1 MHIRYLSLTNF
12 RNYTRLE
19 LAIPERSVLLYG
31 ANAQGKTSLLEAIY
45 LLATGASPLSSRYH
59 QLVRWGAEAEG
70 LPYTRV
76 RAEIARRDRVQ
87 ELEVVIE
94 LHALANGGARTQ
106 KTIRID
112 RIRKRQ
118 AELAGHLNVVVFMPQ
133 DVDLIA
139 GSPSGRRRY
148 LDDTLVQVDGAYA
161 EALDQYTEALRQR
174 NAILRHLRDEG
185 GHPAQLAPFEEV
197 LAREGVLI
205 AQRRRQLLVA
215 LSQRA
220 DAIHQQLTGGGEWLH
235 LIYQPNFDLDAPPR
249 AEYQRSLGLRHY
261 EQPPPIDTAALI
273 EAFHE
278 ALVENRRAAIA
289 RGMTTI
295 GPHRDDLA
303 FVAGRPRQGTH
314 EVDLGTYGSRGQQ
327 RTAVLTL
334 KLAELAWMR
343 EQTGDTPVLLL
354 DEVLAELDATRR
366 QYLLERVNDVQQ
378 ALLTATDPEMFS
390 ADFRRRATLWQ
401 VHGGIIDTQPDAAA

>member
-45 LLATGASPLSSRYH
+45 LLATGASPLSSRHH
-59 QLVRWGAEAEG
+59 QLIRWDAEAEG

-76 RAEIARRDRVQ
+76 WAEVARRDQTQ

-94 LHALANGGARTQ
+94 LQTLSNGSARTQ
-106 KTIRID
+106 KTIRVD
-112 RIRKRQ
+112 RIRKRH
-118 AELAGHLNVVVFMPQ
+118 AELAGRLNVVIFMPQ

-148 LDDTLVQVDGAYA
+148 LDDTLVQVDGTYA
-161 EALDQYTEALRQR
+161 EALDQYNEALRQR

-185 GHPAQLAPFEEV
+185 GNPAQLAPFEEV

-235 LIYQPNFDLDAPPR
+235 LIYQPNFDLGAPPK

-261 EQPPPIDTAALI
+261 EQPPPIDTEELI
-273 EAFHE
+273 EAFHQ
-278 ALVENRRAAIA
+278 ALVEKRRAAIA
-289 RGMTTI
+289 RGVTST

-303 FVAGRPRQGTH
+303 FVAGRPSQGTH

-390 ADFRRRATLWQ
+390 AEFRQQAKLWQ
-401 VHGGIIDTQPDAAA
+401 VRGGIIDTQPNAEE